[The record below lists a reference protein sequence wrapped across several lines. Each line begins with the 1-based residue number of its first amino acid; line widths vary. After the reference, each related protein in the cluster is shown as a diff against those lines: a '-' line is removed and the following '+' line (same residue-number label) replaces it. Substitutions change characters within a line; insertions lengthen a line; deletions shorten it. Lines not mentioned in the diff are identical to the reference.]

1 MNESTAIEKV
11 EGEVQPI
18 AATFKKQAIT
28 PNVWRMISEIAPV
41 VWKSR
46 LFGVTSAEAA
56 AAIMLKGWELGLGIT
71 TAFEYIAVIQGRTS
85 LKPIGA
91 WALVLNSGEL
101 ETSRIID
108 EDKDGTPWA
117 CTVYLKRTNGMEYTS
132 RITME
137 DGIRSG
143 VVKEGSGWATYPANM
158 LRWRAVGF
166 AIDVVFPDIQGG
178 MKRADEFGATVT
190 ADGDIVEASWAETP
204 SLPKT
209 QAQIG
214 ADTTA
219 TLTREP
225 TDDDG
230 LPLQPQAEVISI
242 QTLIDSHSAEAVLE
256 AMMKVTAGKMPDNQ
270 EQVDQIAKELG
281 DVS

>member
-1 MNESTAIEKV
+1 MSNEIEKV

-18 AATFKKQAIT
+18 VPTFQKQAIT
-28 PNVWRMISEIAPV
+28 PSIWRMISEIAPV
-41 VWKSR
+41 AWKSR

-56 AAIMLKGWELGLGIT
+56 ASIMLKGYELGLGIT
-71 TAFEYIAVIQGRTS
+71 TAFEYISVIQGRTS

-101 ETSRIID
+101 ELSKIVD
-108 EDKDGTPWA
+108 EQKDDKPFA
-117 CTVYLKRTNGMEYTS
+117 CTVYLKRRNSMEYTS
-132 RITME
+132 RITL
-137 DGIRSG
+137 DDARTSG
-143 VVKEGSGWATYPANM
+143 HMKEGSGWATYPANM
-158 LRWRAVGF
+158 LRWRALGF

-190 ADGDIVEASWAETP
+190 ADGDIVETTWAETP

-219 TLTREP
+219 TLT
-225 TDDDG
+225 
-230 LPLQPQAEVISI
+230 LS
-242 QTLIDSHSAEAVLE
+242 LIH
-256 AMMKVTAGKMPDNQ
+256 
-270 EQVDQIAKELG
+270 I
-281 DVS
+281 